1 VDAGHATPPAVDA
14 LDLEV
19 GRGELFGLL
28 GPNGAGKTTTIGMLT
43 TRVVPTGGR
52 AFVDGIDVVAEP
64 ARAKEHIGVVTQTNT
79 LDRSLDVREN
89 LEFHARYF
97 GMVGPEARAA
107 ADRMLEVMRLT
118 DKAAAD
124 VGTLSGGMAQ
134 RLMVARAILHRPQVL
149 FLDEPT
155 AGLDPQSRLGLWD
168 VVGELHRDGQTVL
181 LTTHYMEEADHLCER
196 VAIMDHGRILALDQ
210 PASLKRSLGVDTV
223 VTVQADG
230 DGDALADAL
239 RALEGATGAQV
250 VDGAVRLYVDGG
262 NGILPRVIAT
272 AERSGHE
279 VRDVLPLAY
288 VIPATDVHLDVNWP
302 VTLTFLPLAAVLG
315 ASLGLTVGTR
325 VEPRQVPLVF
335 SLLVLPMTFL
345 GAAYHP
351 WTSLEPLPWLR
362 WAVLV
367 NPLVYLSEGVR
378 MGLTGDTI
386 PHMNGVVVYAACIAF
401 TAVLLSVGIQ
411 GFRRR
416 VLS

>member
-1 VDAGHATPPAVDA
+1 VCLDDDQPPHGGGGYGRGRRSTVGGIDANDTTQDAAIRTEALTKVYEPAGAPADAGHAPPAVDA

-28 GPNGAGKTTTIGMLT
+28 GPNGAGKTTTIGILT

-52 AFVDGIDVVAEP
+52 AFVDGIDVVVEP
-64 ARAKEHIGVVTQTNT
+64 ALAKEHIGVVTQTNT

-97 GMVGPEARAA
+97 GMMGREARAA
-107 ADRMLEVMRLT
+107 ADRMLELMRLT
-118 DKAAAD
+118 EKATAD
-124 VGTLSGGMAQ
+124 VSTLSGGMAQ

-168 VVGELHRDGQTVL
+168 IVGDLHRDGQTVL

-230 DGDALADAL
+230 SGDDLAQAL

-262 NGILPRVIAT
+262 ERDPAPRD
-272 AERSGHE
+272 RH
-279 VRDVLPLAY
+279 RR
-288 VIPATDVHLDVNWP
+288 
-302 VTLTFLPLAAVLG
+302 AVGPRG
-315 ASLGLTVGTR
+315 AR
-325 VEPRQVPLVF
+325 R
-335 SLLVLPMTFL
+335 
-345 GAAYHP
+345 A
-351 WTSLEPLPWLR
+351 PWLR
-362 WAVLV
+362 WGVLV

-378 MGLTGDTI
+378 IGLTGDTI

-401 TAVLLSVGIQ
+401 TAILLRVGIQ

-416 VLS
+416 VLT